1 MTTKF
6 YHTTDEALPLGT
18 HGLAWRRWLAAALVL
33 AVVAAAYSLPAA
45 GRQVLGLLDALLTSL
60 NLAGVYTWLAG
71 QYLSTLA
78 FGGWFA
84 LVCGELLQTVLQG
97 KREA

>member
-18 HGLAWRRWLAAALVL
+18 HGLAWRRWLAVALVL
-33 AVVAAAYSLPAA
+33 AVVVAACSMPMAA
-45 GRQVLGLLDALLTSL
+45 RQALGLLDSLLAGL
-60 NLAGVYTWLAG
+60 NLAGTYAWLAG
-71 QYLSTLA
+71 QHLSTIA

-84 LVCGELLQTVLQG
+84 LVCAKLLQTVLQG
-97 KREA
+97 RRAA